1 MQLPLGT
8 VCNYLVDNRITNKAK
23 RLNEIS
29 NAMQHLKTLLE
40 AYSCVTRG
48 IADSDNLC
56 CYLSRCEVTPRI
68 KQCLNILN
76 DTALHDIA
84 EDALRVRIPNK
95 NFIQLIGSGFG
106 ASFDCRTPSS
116 LD

>member
-1 MQLPLGT
+1 MQDLLET
-8 VCNYLVDNRITNKAK
+8 VCNNLVNNHITNKAK
-23 RLNEIS
+23 RLKEVS

-56 CYLSRCEVTPRI
+56 CYLSRCEVAPRA

-76 DTALHDIA
+76 ATALHNIA
-84 EDALRVRIPNK
+84 EDVLNGM
-95 NFIQLIGSGFG
+95 NFIQLIGNEFG
-106 ASFDCRTPSS
+106 ASFDCRMPSN